1 MSRSGYIL
9 CFVLLAVAASIT
21 LACGAGNNPN
31 RVIQSLSVSPASAD
45 AQDYPG
51 GLVPFIATG
60 TYNKA
65 PMMVTP
71 VQSTWVVVNQ
81 NGDQTTDVLINANGV
96 AHCAAGA
103 SGVYNV
109 GAWVAITPPPAGS
122 CNVSSAYGNPCGD
135 SVLGVAQLT
144 CP

>member
-1 MSRSGYIL
+1 MSRSGYFL
-9 CFVLLAVAASIT
+9 CTVLLAVATSIT
-21 LACGAGNNPN
+21 FACGSGSKPT
-31 RVIQSLSVSPASAD
+31 RVIQSLSVSPGSAD
-45 AQDYPG
+45 AKDYPNG
-51 GLVPFIATG
+51 EVPFVATG
-60 TYNKA
+60 IYNAA

-71 VQSTWVVVNQ
+71 LQSTWAVVNQ

-103 SGVYNV
+103 SGAYNV
-109 GAWVAITPPPAGS
+109 GGWVAITPSPGGL